1 MARISAPVRAKIE
14 AFDAGDCGP
23 IAGIDVGE
31 RYLDLALIEDPRAP
45 ALKLARIDLWPISS
59 DVIGNLARA
68 IENAAP
74 RLGRGA
80 IALVDSPR
88 NPRGWN
94 PRPGGAIAAP
104 PGGRAIDAD
113 LREIVRAIN
122 GKRDRAAQVALSM
135 FPTPTGDYFVRCAAD
150 PGFRPHLDAF
160 AREVLGI
167 KAGAPRPGAAR
178 RGGGWLFTRF
188 MLSGFATFRALERL
202 GACAFESY
210 PYLAFALHKTADEQL
225 PPKSAG
231 RDAVAQRI
239 RVIARLAHEAGL
251 AEIPPV
257 ANLDQ
262 ADAAVLALTAA
273 LGAKGDRLYCVSAP
287 DEGRFLLS
295 VIGQDRAV
303 LDDLIAERRGAD
315 SA

>member
-1 MARISAPVRAKIE
+1 MARISAPVRAKVE

-31 RYLDLALIEDPRAP
+31 RYLDLAVIEDPRAP
-45 ALKLARIDLWPISS
+45 ALKLARIDLRPILS
-59 DVIGNLARA
+59 DAIGNLART
-68 IENAAP
+68 IENAAA

-88 NPRGWN
+88 NPRRWN
-94 PRPGGAIAAP
+94 PRPGRAVAAP

-113 LREIVRAIN
+113 LHGIVRAIN
-122 GKRDRAAQVALSM
+122 CKRERGAELALSM
-135 FPTPTGDYFVRCAAD
+135 FPTPPGDYFVRCADD
-150 PGFRPHLDAF
+150 PGCRPHLAAF

-167 KAGAPRPGAAR
+167 KPGAPDPGAAR

-188 MLSGFATFRALERL
+188 MLSGFATFRALDLL

-210 PYLAFALHKTADEQL
+210 PYLAFALHKAADERL

-231 RDAVAQRI
+231 RDALAQRI
-239 RVIARLAHEAGL
+239 RMIARLAREAGL

-273 LGAKGDRLYCVSAP
+273 LGAKGGRLYCVSAP
-287 DEGRFLLS
+287 DEGRFLFS
-295 VIGQDRAV
+295 VTRPDRAA
-303 LDDLIAERRGAD
+303 LDDFIAGRRGAD